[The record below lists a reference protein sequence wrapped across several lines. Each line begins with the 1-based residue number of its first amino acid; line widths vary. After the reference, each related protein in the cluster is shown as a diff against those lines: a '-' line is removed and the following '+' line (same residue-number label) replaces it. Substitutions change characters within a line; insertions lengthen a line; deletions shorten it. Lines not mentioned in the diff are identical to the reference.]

1 MNNFFDDNFH
11 VLAGLFLFLLVIVFM
26 IFMINEVHND
36 CEQLIST
43 MCEIVEVSLK

>member
-36 CEQLIST
+36 CEQFIST